1 LGKPLWSGNRP
12 KSDEEAKLRLCVA
25 ALECLKR
32 SGLEKATMSDIAKEA
47 GVARPTLY
55 KHFKSK
61 IEIFFAAIDMVAFT
75 FTQSVVEHAQHFA
88 TVEERIVETIIYVV
102 KELPQHRY
110 LSLVLDNECAA
121 ALKARAFSDDA
132 TLVFSKMVAGPLVE
146 IQPDL
151 EDQGI
156 EIAEVMSRFAISIIL
171 FPSRYSTDFEGLRR
185 LIQKRV
191 LPGLIPQIQS

>member
-1 LGKPLWSGNRP
+1 MGKPLWAGNRP
-12 KSDEEAKLRLCVA
+12 KSNEEAKLRLCEA
-25 ALECLKR
+25 ALECLHR

-61 IEIFFAAIDMVAFT
+61 IEIFFASIDMVAFT

-88 TVEERIVETIIYVV
+88 TVEERIVETIVYVV

-121 ALKARAFSDDA
+121 ALKTRAFSDDA
-132 TLVFSKMVAGPLVE
+132 TLVFSKMVAGPL
-146 IQPDL
+146 IDIRPDL

-171 FPSRYSTDFEGLRR
+171 FPGRYSTDFEGLRR

-191 LPGLIPQIQS
+191 LPGLVPQTP